1 MKYLY
6 TQSDYIQAITR
17 ELNKRETTYPKMIAK
32 MIKNGALKTD
42 IDEQTVI
49 MEGRCIALKQIKN
62 MIRNEWGT
70 EVSKEWLFDEL
81 IREYKMRVK
90 CYPRFVMFKRITQ
103 QTADAE
109 TSVWKELCI
118 WFSDHFMGVQEPEMF
133 FYISVR
139 PNRGRKKQL
148 L

>member
-62 MIRNEWGT
+62 MIQHRSMNGIHLIHICSTNNFLEFFRIPLSRNC
-70 EVSKEWLFDEL
+70 L
-81 IREYKMRVK
+81 
-90 CYPRFVMFKRITQ
+90 
-103 QTADAE
+103 
-109 TSVWKELCI
+109 
-118 WFSDHFMGVQEPEMF
+118 
-133 FYISVR
+133 
-139 PNRGRKKQL
+139 
-148 L
+148 